1 MEQEKS
7 EFIHWRRY
15 TDLEHLRAECFAPKE
30 KKVLTIK
37 SVYSEKVTDSNG
49 RVETK
54 PVASFEEDVLP
65 MVLNVTNCKTIESL
79 YGTGNINEWVGKKI
93 QVFATTTKVG
103 TRTGVPCL
111 RIEKV
116 IPTSNEVK
124 YYCSVC
130 GKEISKDTYEKSVA
144 KYGKPYCSKDCL
156 DRDTKGEQIL

>member
-1 MEQEKS
+1 MAEENKY
-7 EFIHWRRY
+7 EHWRNL
-15 TDLEHLRAECFAPKE
+15 TDMSHLRAECFAPKE

-37 SVYSEKVTDSNG
+37 SVYSDKVTDSNG
-49 RVETK
+49 RVEVK

-130 GKEISKDTYEKSVA
+130 GKEISKATYEGSIK
-144 KYGKPYCSKDCL
+144 KYGKAFCSKECL
-156 DRDTKGEQIL
+156 EADTKGKQLL